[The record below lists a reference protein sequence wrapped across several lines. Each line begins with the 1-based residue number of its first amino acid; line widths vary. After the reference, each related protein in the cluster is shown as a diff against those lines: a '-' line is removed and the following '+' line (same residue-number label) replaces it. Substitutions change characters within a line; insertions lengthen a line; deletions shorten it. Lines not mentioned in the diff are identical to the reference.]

1 MNSINTKVALLVGG
15 LGTRLRPVLSSS
27 PKVLASVGKGSFLDL
42 LLRQLRNQGFTR
54 IVMCTGYMAD
64 QVENAY
70 GNGASWEMAIE
81 YSRESQPM
89 GTAGAL
95 KLAAPSLQNSSYF
108 IVMNGD
114 SFLEIDLERLLSF
127 HKAKGGPITI
137 AVVRVPNTSRYGTVV
152 VGSDQRVTGFEEKT
166 GREVPGLINAGI
178 YVIDRDVLRHISD
191 GPGSLERD
199 VFPKWLER
207 NIFAFESAGVFIDI
221 GTPEDYAKAQAI
233 YDRLENAASH
243 ARAGI
248 TEE

>member
-1 MNSINTKVALLVGG
+1 
-15 LGTRLRPVLSSS
+15 
-27 PKVLASVGKGSFLDL
+27 
-42 LLRQLRNQGFTR
+42 
-54 IVMCTGYMAD
+54 MAD

-178 YVIDRDVLRHISD
+178 YVIDRDLLRHISD

>member
-1 MNSINTKVALLVGG
+1 MNSINAKVVLLVGG
-15 LGTRLRPVLSSS
+15 LGTRLRPVLSSA
-27 PKVLASVGKGSFLDL
+27 PKVLASVGNGSFLDL
-42 LLRQLRNQGFTR
+42 LLRQLRNQGLTR

-70 GNGASWEMAIE
+70 GNGDSWELAIE

-95 KLAAPSLQNSSYF
+95 KLAAPVLQDSPFS

-114 SFLEIDLERLLSF
+114 SFLEIDLESLLNF
-127 HKAKGGPITI
+127 HRAKGGPITV
-137 AVVRVPNTSRYGTVV
+137 AVVRVPNTSRYGKVV
-152 VGSDQRVTGFEEKT
+152 VGSDDRIARFEEKT

-178 YVIDRDVLRHISD
+178 YVIDRDVLRQIPD

-199 VFPKWLER
+199 VFPQWLER
-207 NIFAFESAGVFIDI
+207 NVYAFESSGVFIDI

-233 YDRLENAASH
+233 YERLESAASH

>member
-1 MNSINTKVALLVGG
+1 
-15 LGTRLRPVLSSS
+15 
-27 PKVLASVGKGSFLDL
+27 
-42 LLRQLRNQGFTR
+42 
-54 IVMCTGYMAD
+54 MAD

-70 GNGASWEMAIE
+70 GNGDSWELAIE

-95 KLAAPSLQNSSYF
+95 KLAAPLLQDSPF
-108 IVMNGD
+108 CIVMNGD
-114 SFLEIDLERLLSF
+114 SFLEIDLESLLNF
-127 HKAKGGPITI
+127 HRAQRGPITV

-152 VGSDQRVTGFEEKT
+152 VGSDDRIERFEEKT

-178 YVIDRDVLRHISD
+178 YVIDRNVLRHIPD

-199 VFPKWLER
+199 IFPQWLER
-207 NIFAFESAGVFIDI
+207 NVYAFESSGVFIDI

-233 YDRLENAASH
+233 YDSLENAASH

>member
-1 MNSINTKVALLVGG
+1 MNSNNTKVALLVGG
-15 LGTRLRPVLSSS
+15 LGTRLRSVLSSS
-27 PKVLASVGKGSFLDL
+27 PKVLASVGNGSFLDL
-42 LLRQLRNQGFTR
+42 LLRQLRNQGLTR

-70 GNGASWEMAIE
+70 GNGDSWELAIE
-81 YSRESQPM
+81 YSRESQSM

-95 KLAAPSLQNSSYF
+95 KLAEPLLQDLQF
-108 IVMNGD
+108 FVVMNGD
-114 SFLEIDLERLLSF
+114 SFLEIDLESLLNF
-127 HKAKGGPITI
+127 HRKKGGPITV

-152 VGSDQRVTGFEEKT
+152 VGSDDRIARFEEKT

-178 YVIDRDVLRHISD
+178 YVIDRNVLRQIPD

-199 VFPKWLER
+199 IFPQWLER
-207 NIFAFESAGVFIDI
+207 NVYAFESSGVFIDI